1 MIPLDNKNNI
11 NIPYLIIIA
20 GLILIIIYLFVNGGP
35 GDDITPVGPQPTN
48 LQQIPGTVNEPVL
61 YTGEVPELII
71 TPEFAGF
78 FPDNISGMRRVRL
91 LIDSME
97 SETEGRF
104 SLNREDNFNVL
115 YLSNSIQADREV
127 EYSVYK
133 MKSPEAANEVLEYY
147 TTIQKWN
154 TKPKQFEQ
162 LDNFTFWIW
171 EGYLEGSGRPG
182 GIFFYWDSI
191 KNGAFLLDEKISG
204 NYIAQ
209 AKTNLVCLHGE
220 AVYGEHFIM
229 VDVHAP
235 QENIIEFS
243 DMVFEKAA
251 KQITSNTI

>member
-1 MIPLDNKNNI
+1 MDKKNNI

-20 GLILIIIYLFVNGGP
+20 GLILIIIYLFSGGS
-35 GDDITPVGPQPTN
+35 GDDITPVSPQPTN
-48 LQQIPGTVNEPVL
+48 PQSTPGTVNEPVL
-61 YTGEVPELII
+61 YTEEIPQLII
-71 TPEFAGF
+71 PPGFAGF
-78 FPDNISGMRRVRL
+78 FPENISGMRRVTL
-91 LIDSME
+91 LIDSMD

-104 SLNREDNFNVL
+104 SSYIEDNFNVL
-115 YLSNSIQADREV
+115 YLSNSVQADREV

-147 TTIQKWN
+147 TIIQKWN

-171 EGYLEGSGRPG
+171 EGYLEGIGRPE
-182 GIFFYWDSI
+182 GIYFYWDSI
-191 KNGAFLLDEKISG
+191 KNESFLLDEKISAS
-204 NYIAQ
+204 YIAQ
-209 AKTNLVCLHGE
+209 AKTRLFCLHGE
-220 AVYGEHFIM
+220 AVYGEYFIM

-243 DMVFEKAA
+243 DMVFEEAA

>member
-1 MIPLDNKNNI
+1 MIPLDKKNNI

-20 GLILIIIYLFVNGGP
+20 GLILIIIYLFSGGS
-35 GDDITPVGPQPTN
+35 GDDITPVSPQPTN
-48 LQQIPGTVNEPVL
+48 PQSTPGTVNEPVL
-61 YTGEVPELII
+61 YTEEIPQLII
-71 TPEFAGF
+71 PPGFAGF
-78 FPDNISGMRRVRL
+78 FPENISGMRRVTL
-91 LIDSME
+91 LIDSMD

-104 SLNREDNFNVL
+104 SSYIEDNFNVL
-115 YLSNSIQADREV
+115 YLSNSVQADREV

-147 TTIQKWN
+147 TIIQKWN

-171 EGYLEGSGRPG
+171 EGYLEGIGRPE
-182 GIFFYWDSI
+182 GIYFYWDSI
-191 KNGAFLLDEKISG
+191 KNESFLLDEKISAS
-204 NYIAQ
+204 YIAQ
-209 AKTNLVCLHGE
+209 AKTRLFCLHGE
-220 AVYGEHFIM
+220 AVYGEYFIM

-243 DMVFEKAA
+243 DMVFEEAA